1 MKNVKFVGEKGVK
14 RLVAAAMSAVMM
26 FGAVGVSAAFDSA
39 TDTLVSRSYE
49 GGGLPSAVGP
59 ESGQKTQPIASGQ
72 WSWGKDTNDSFAGK
86 ASDDKYRVATAAG
99 SAYFTVNYDAI
110 RNGSMDGEFDL
121 MTKDTAKYVVFSFDM
136 APDTN
141 TASNFGLGWGS
152 SNALFKDRLSVDKW
166 NQVTLVIKNGAT
178 DSNKDALE
186 KVYDTSSDAAAA
198 SPHKYDL
205 YINGNIVARNKK
217 TGDFGMKYKTSYG
230 TTRSVNYIR
239 LTAGATGNKT
249 CRFDNLI
256 LFETNTYNE
265 SRFTDDFSYVTSSD
279 ETKAVVV
286 NDKII
291 VYGDSVTSDVL
302 KFAEGTTHNLFNS
315 SMTQKTDTALA
326 NGDVFVVYSGSYANN
341 DYKIRNYTVV
351 TKDNKE
357 NDQTALIDLTSY
369 NQISDITSKMQ
380 IAVTGTIE
388 DGVLKISGNNGNPY
402 LYTTVDTTKNDY
414 RYYVYEA
421 EIKYANAGNFNIT
434 TDGGGVV
441 SRAVA
446 PSDSRVKPNDWNK
459 FLIILDAKTAE
470 TKTYVNGALVSLKTN
485 AAYKLRD
492 AANNAMRV
500 SFSGCG
506 TDGAAYIKSFKLTAA
521 NAAPSAFNYGALIDG
536 DCTDSKWTLTPNP
549 ILSSS
554 SASAVLIIDNG
565 NSYSY
570 TVINSDTTSIEVD
583 STKNVYLWDGFE
595 NLKPLCGMMRFIYE

>member
-1 MKNVKFVGEKGVK
+1 MKNVKFVCEKCVK
-14 RLVAAAMSAVMM
+14 RLVATAMSAVMM
-26 FGAVGVSAAFDSA
+26 FGAVGVSAAFDST

-49 GGGLPSAVGP
+49 GGGVPGAVNGLLPISA
-59 ESGQKTQPIASGQ
+59 GQ
-72 WSWGKDTNDSFAGK
+72 WSWGSDTDDQFAGK
-86 ASDDKYRVATAAG
+86 ASGDKYRKATASA
-99 SAYFTVNYDAI
+99 SAYFQVNYDADRI
-110 RNGSMDGEFDL
+110 VADDKIYNL
-121 MTKDTAKYVVFSFDM
+121 MSKDTAKYVVFSFDI
-136 APDTN
+136 APDAN
-141 TASNFGLGWGS
+141 TASNFSLGWSG
-152 SNALFKDRLSVDKW
+152 SNAFFKDRLSVDKW

-178 DSNKDALE
+178 ADNAAALE

-205 YINGNIVARNKK
+205 YINGNIVARNQK
-217 TGDFGMKYKTSYG
+217 TADFGMKYKNSDG

-239 LTAGATGNKT
+239 LTAGASGNKT

-256 LFETNTYNE
+256 LFETDTYSE
-265 SRFTDDFSYVTSSD
+265 SRFADDFSYVTSSD

-291 VYGDSVTSDVL
+291 VYGDSVTADVL
-302 KFAEGTTHNLFNS
+302 TFADGTTNTLFNS
-315 SMTQKTDTALA
+315 GMTQKTDTTLA
-326 NGDVFVVYSGSYANN
+326 NGDVFVVHSGSYANN

-351 TKDNKE
+351 TKGNKE
-357 NDQTALIDLTSY
+357 NDQTTLIDLTSY
-369 NQISDITSKMQ
+369 SQISDITSKMQ
-380 IAVTGTIE
+380 IAGTGVI
-388 DGVLKISGNNGNPY
+388 DDALKISGNNGNPY

-414 RYYVYEA
+414 RYYAYEV
-421 EIKYANAGNFNIT
+421 EIKYGDAKNFNIT
-434 TDGGGVV
+434 TNAGGVV

-446 PSDSRVKPNDWNK
+446 PNDSRVKPNDWNK

-470 TKTYVNGALVSLKTN
+470 TKTYVNGALVSLRTN

-506 TDGAAYIKSFKLTAA
+506 TSGAAYIKSFKLTAA

-536 DCTDSKWTLTPNP
+536 MYADGKWTLTPNP
-549 ILSSS
+549 ILGSS
-554 SASAVLIIDNG
+554 SASAVLIIDDG

-570 TVINSDTTSIEVD
+570 TVINSDTTSIEVAAD
-583 STKNVYLWDGFE
+583 RNVYLWDGFE